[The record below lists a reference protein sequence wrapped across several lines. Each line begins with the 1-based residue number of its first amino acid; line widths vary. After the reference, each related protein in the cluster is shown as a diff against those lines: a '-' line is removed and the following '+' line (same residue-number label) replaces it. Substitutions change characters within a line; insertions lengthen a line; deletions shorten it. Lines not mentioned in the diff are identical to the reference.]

1 MTRLKFVL
9 REDADSLVV
18 AANGD
23 GGSLIEVWE
32 LLEKPLPVHKLFQP
46 KTQPAEPFKTVVSV
60 IYLNFHNFFIL
71 LYLASFNLQL
81 SICNETFLF
90 YSSCVG

>member
-1 MTRLKFVL
+1 MFNKINFCCKSDKEVTQLKFLL

-18 AANGD
+18 AANGA

-46 KTQPAEPFKTVVSV
+46 KTQPSEPFKTVVCTL
-60 IYLNFHNFFIL
+60 LN
-71 LYLASFNLQL
+71 Y
-81 SICNETFLF
+81 C
-90 YSSCVG
+90 Y